1 MIYKGSG
8 GLKAYVG
15 NTGVDKMYI
24 GNTLVYSSI
33 PLPYDAQVE
42 YLESDGTQYIETGI
56 VPGADT
62 GISIEIERLNDND
75 AFIVGLKND
84 SGNTRW
90 CIGASSGSNIYHGY
104 GSFYRGN
111 IKPANARASLNYL
124 NDGTFTV
131 ENLLNSANKY
141 SRNIVALP
149 FTPTYNIRLF
159 GSAGVVGAFS
169 QWTGRMKS
177 VKISQGSA
185 VIMDCIPVRIGQVGY
200 MYDKVSGEFFG
211 NDGTGDFILGADV

>member
-1 MIYKGSG
+1 M
-8 GLKAYVG
+8 
-15 NTGVDKMYI
+15 
-24 GNTLVYSSI
+24 
-33 PLPYDAQVE
+33 
-42 YLESDGTQYIETGI
+42 
-56 VPGADT
+56 
-62 GISIEIERLNDND
+62 
-75 AFIVGLKND
+75 
-84 SGNTRW
+84 
-90 CIGASSGSNIYHGY
+90 
-104 GSFYRGN
+104 
-111 IKPANARASLNYL
+111 NYL

-211 NDGTGDFILGADV
+211 NDGTGDFILGADVV